1 MGLMSKL
8 KIAGVLVAVAVVAG
22 GGAAIAATKVW
33 SPHEESQAVIDDAA
47 KQLGVTPAQL
57 SDALKQALENRID
70 EAVADGRLTK
80 AQGDELKKR
89 IESSD
94 VPFPFGFL
102 GPHPGLK
109 SFGFYGPFVNFAT
122 AASYLG
128 LTPAQLRTKLGQGKS
143 LAQIAKDEGKPVD
156 GLVQALVK
164 AADDRIDA
172 AVASGKLTK
181 SEADE
186 VKTDVKDRITDLVNG
201 AFERHPFGF
210 KIPWDGFRG
219 FDRFRGPRLEPGFPG
234 FGGKLWPRP
243 DRPSA

>member
-1 MGLMSKL
+1 MSKL
-8 KIAGVLVAVAVVAG
+8 KIAGALVAVAAVAG
-22 GGAAIAATKVW
+22 GGAAIAATKAW

-89 IESSD
+89 IESSE
-94 VPFPFGFL
+94 VPLPFGFFGL
-102 GPHPGLK
+102 HPGLK
-109 SFGFYGPFVNFAT
+109 SFGFFGPFPNFDA

-128 LTPAQLRTKLGQGKS
+128 LAPAQLRTELGQGKS
-143 LAQIAKDEGKPVD
+143 LAQIAKDKGKSVD

-181 SEADE
+181 SQADD
-186 VKTDVKDRITDLVNG
+186 VKADLKDRITDLVNG
-201 AFERHPFGF
+201 TFKRHPFGF
-210 KIPWDGFRG
+210 RIPRGRFRG
-219 FDRFRGPRLEPGFPG
+219 FDGFRGPRLEPGFPG